1 MKRYE
6 PGPLFESFS
15 ESPIPIKSGA
25 MQRPKCSR
33 WGITLR
39 HRYDEVGFPCNRTIG
54 SPCPASTYA
63 ISRPSTCFRCF
74 LYREV
79 AAIMCVSPSCLNDG
93 RLVGGLCHTD
103 ARATA
108 LFLRFKFLLNYI

>member
-15 ESPIPIKSGA
+15 ESPMPIKSGA

-39 HRYDEVGFPCNRTIG
+39 HRYDEVGF
-54 SPCPASTYA
+54 
-63 ISRPSTCFRCF
+63 
-74 LYREV
+74 
-79 AAIMCVSPSCLNDG
+79 
-93 RLVGGLCHTD
+93 
-103 ARATA
+103 RATGRSDRPVPPRHTPFRGRA
-108 LFLRFKFLLNYI
+108 LASVASCTEKLQRSCACLLRVWMMLALSAAFAILMLG